1 VFRYIYV
8 KFARINTPRWKT
20 LSDIGSFIAKY
31 YIDPI
36 VYNEGYNVVNTLTYA
51 IILGISLF
59 ALLKLMA
66 LLKLKIDER
75 LIMSTAPYII
85 MGASLRNLEDVHLL
99 APPLSYMF
107 ITPLV
112 YIVAF
117 ALTLIVLLICATLE
131 RKGVIKDYSKPYMW
145 IGIAAVVI
153 IFATLFLTQPVS
165 VWWAPIVVFA
175 LAFTFT
181 GIIYLIARHFKIG
194 FLTMPLNVAIL
205 GAHMFDAS
213 STFTAVDIVTGFA
226 EKHVVPTFFI
236 DITHTAFIMYAL
248 KLAVFIP
255 VIYLIE
261 KYFVE
266 DKDLYYVLKFVLLV
280 LGFGPGIRNTLELV
294 FIHG

>member
-1 VFRYIYV
+1 MDFM
-8 KFARINTPRWKT
+8 
-20 LSDIGSFIAKY
+20 DIGSFIAKY

-36 VYNEGYNVVNTLTYA
+36 VYNEGYNVVNTLTYS

-59 ALLKLMA
+59 AIIKLMEI
-66 LLKLKIDER
+66 LKLKIGER
-75 LIMSTAPYII
+75 IIMATAPFII
-85 MGASLRNLEDVHLL
+85 LGASLRNLEDVHLL
-99 APPLSYMF
+99 SPPLSYMF

-112 YIVAF
+112 YVLAF
-117 ALTLIVLLICATLE
+117 LITLAVLLICICLE
-131 RKGVIKDYSKPYMW
+131 RSGRIKDYSKPYFW
-145 IGIAAVVI
+145 TGIVAIVAVW
-153 IFATLFLTQPVS
+153 ATLLFTRPVR

-181 GIIYLIARHFKIG
+181 GVIYLIGRYLKLG

-213 STFTAVDIVTGFA
+213 STFTAIDIVTGFA
-226 EKHVVPTFFI
+226 EKHVVPVLFI
-236 DITHTAFIMYAL
+236 DIFHTAFIMYAL

-261 KYFVE
+261 KYFIE
-266 DKDLYYVLKFVLLV
+266 DKDLYYILKFVLLV
-280 LGFGPGIRNTLELV
+280 LGFGPGIRNTLEMV

>member
-1 VFRYIYV
+1 MV
-8 KFARINTPRWKT
+8 
-20 LSDIGSFIAKY
+20 DIGSFIAKY

-66 LLKLKIDER
+66 FLKLKIDER
-75 LIMSTAPYII
+75 LITATAPFII
-85 MGASLRNLEDVHLL
+85 LGASLRNLEDVHLL
-99 APPLSYMF
+99 SPPLSYMF

-112 YIVAF
+112 YVLAF
-117 ALTLIVLLICATLE
+117 IITLAALLICVFLE
-131 RKGVIKDYSKPYMW
+131 RSGKIKDYSKPFFW
-145 IGIAAVVI
+145 AGVVGTVLVW
-153 IFATLFLTQPVS
+153 ATLLLKQPVS
-165 VWWAPIVVFA
+165 VWWAPLVVFS

-181 GIIYLIARHFKIG
+181 GVIYLLARHFKLA

-213 STFTAVDIVTGFA
+213 STFTAIDIVGGFA
-226 EKHVVPTFFI
+226 EKHVVPTLFI
-236 DITHTAFIMYAL
+236 DLFHTAFVMYGL

-266 DKDLYYVLKFVLLV
+266 DRDLYYMLKFVLLV

>member
-1 VFRYIYV
+1 MDF
-8 KFARINTPRWKT
+8 
-20 LSDIGSFIAKY
+20 LDIGSFIAKY

-51 IILGISLF
+51 ILLGISLF
-59 ALLKLMA
+59 AILKLMA
-66 LLKLKIDER
+66 FLKLKIDER
-75 LIMSTAPYII
+75 LIMATAPYII
-85 MGASLRNLEDVHLL
+85 LGASLRNLEDVHLL
-99 APPLSYMF
+99 APPFSYMF

-112 YIVAF
+112 YVLAF
-117 ALTLIVLLICATLE
+117 LITLAMLLICIYLE
-131 RKGVIKDYSKPYMW
+131 RSGRIKDYSKPFFW
-145 IGIAAVVI
+145 AGIAGIVLVWG
-153 IFATLFLTQPVS
+153 TLLVTQPVR
-165 VWWAPIVVFA
+165 VWWAPLVVFA

-181 GIIYLIARHFKIG
+181 GIIYLIARRLKLG

-213 STFTAVDIVTGFA
+213 STFTAIDIVTGFA
-226 EKHVVPTFFI
+226 EKHVVPVFFI
-236 DITHTAFIMYAL
+236 DIFHTAFIMYAL
-248 KLAVFIP
+248 KLLVFIP

-261 KYFVE
+261 KYFIE

>member
-1 VFRYIYV
+1 VLRYIYV
-8 KFARINTPRWKT
+8 KFARIDTPMDFK
-20 LSDIGSFIAKY
+20 DIGSFIARY

-51 IILGISLF
+51 IILAISLF
-59 ALLKLMA
+59 AILKLMA
-66 LLKLKIDER
+66 LLRLKVDER
-75 LIMSTAPYII
+75 LIMAVSPFII
-85 MGASLRNLEDVHLL
+85 LGASLRNLEDVHLL
-99 APPLSYMF
+99 SPPLSYMF
-107 ITPLV
+107 ITPFVYVLAFLITLAVMLV
-112 YIVAF
+112 CIY
-117 ALTLIVLLICATLE
+117 LE
-131 RKGVIKDYSKPYMW
+131 RSGRVKDYSKPLFW
-145 IGIAAVVI
+145 SGIAGVIVVWG
-153 IFATLFLTQPVS
+153 ALLATQPVR

-181 GIIYLIARHFKIG
+181 GVIYLIGRFLKLG
-194 FLTMPLNVAIL
+194 FLTMPMNVAIL

-213 STFTAVDIVTGFA
+213 STFTAIDIVTGFA
-226 EKHVVPTFFI
+226 EKHVVPVFFI
-236 DITHTAFIMYAL
+236 DIFHTAFIMYAL

-266 DKDLYYVLKFVLLV
+266 DRDLYYVLKFVLLV